1 MEEVFWFADLVDLSE
16 PWVAAFSETVEIV
29 EDFNEVEI
37 VVEIYE
43 DVVEDDDEDEVVEVE
58 IGVAKIVA
66 VQDDEDLFFSARE
79 SE

>member
-1 MEEVFWFADLVDLSE
+1 
-16 PWVAAFSETVEIV
+16 VAAFSETVEIV
-29 EDFNEVEI
+29 EDFNEDEVEI

-58 IGVAKIVA
+58 IVAKIV